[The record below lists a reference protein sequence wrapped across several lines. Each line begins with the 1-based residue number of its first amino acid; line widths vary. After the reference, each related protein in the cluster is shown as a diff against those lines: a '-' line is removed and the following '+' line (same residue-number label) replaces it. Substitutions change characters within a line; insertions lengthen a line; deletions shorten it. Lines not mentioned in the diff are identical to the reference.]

1 MNGSMNG
8 SMNGAMGGNPAM
20 ATHLAELDARYEAH
34 LAALRDRAEHARE
47 VVRNAS
53 AALASSVRKPLDLAS
68 VPVDEAYA
76 SRSGGARP
84 SYYDNTT
91 IIPNSAILPDSP
103 LGGGSRYGGSPP
115 PSLDGVT
122 LDDDG
127 IPLWQ
132 D

>member
-1 MNGSMNG
+1 
-8 SMNGAMGGNPAM
+8 MNGAMGGNPAM

-34 LAALRDRAEHARE
+34 LAAVRDRAAHARD

-53 AALASSVRKPLDLAS
+53 AALASTVRKPLDLADI
-68 VPVDEAYA
+68 PVDERAYA
-76 SRSGGARP
+76 PRADGARS

-91 IIPNSAILPDSP
+91 IIPNSAILADAPLHGDSAY
-103 LGGGSRYGGSPP
+103 RGSPP
-115 PSLDGVT
+115 PSLEEIS

>member
-1 MNGSMNG
+1 VNG

-20 ATHLAELDARYEAH
+20 ASHLAELDARYESH
-34 LAALRDRAEHARE
+34 VAALRDRAAHARE

-53 AALASSVRKPLDLAS
+53 AALSASVRKPLDLAG
-68 VPVDEAYA
+68 VPVEPSAYGTGG
-76 SRSGGARP
+76 SRQ

-91 IIPNSAILPDSP
+91 VIPNSAILADTP
-103 LGGGSRYGGSPP
+103 LGGGLPYHGSPP
-115 PSLDGVT
+115 PALEDIS

>member
-1 MNGSMNG
+1 MNG

-34 LAALRDRAEHARE
+34 LAAVRDRAAHARE
-47 VVRNAS
+47 VVRDAN
-53 AALASSVRKPLDLAS
+53 AALASTVRKPLDLAS
-68 VPVDEAYA
+68 VPVD
-76 SRSGGARP
+76 P
-84 SYYDNTT
+84 SYAQRSESARSSLYEHTT
-91 IIPNSAILPDSP
+91 VIPNSAILPDSP
-103 LGGGSRYGGSPP
+103 LYGESNMPLRGGAGSSPAFDDV
-115 PSLDGVT
+115 S

>member
-1 MNGSMNG
+1 
-8 SMNGAMGGNPAM
+8 MNGAMSGNPAM
-20 ATHLAELDARYEAH
+20 ASHLADLDARYESH
-34 LAALRDRAEHARE
+34 LAAVRDRAAHARE

-53 AALASSVRKPLDLAS
+53 AALSSTVRKPLDLANI
-68 VPVDEAYA
+68 PVDEQAYSPRA
-76 SRSGGARP
+76 DGSRR

-103 LGGGSRYGGSPP
+103 LGGSGYGSPP
-115 PSLDGVT
+115 PSLEDIT